1 MSYTDKVKNIAAL
14 EQEVFANPWTCEM
27 INGSETSDFD
37 CVEVMEKDGIFQG
50 YIIYSVVCDSA
61 DLLRVAVKPEFRR
74 SGVAGCLMRKMMNDC
89 SKGEVQNIFLEVR
102 ESNTPAIEM
111 YKKYGFVEISRRKN
125 YYRLPVEDGIVMQKI
140 IKR

>member
-27 INGSETSDFD
+27 INSSETSDFD

-74 SGVAGCLMRKMMNDC
+74 SGVAGCLMQKMMNDC
-89 SKGEVQNIFLEVR
+89 GKGEVQNIFLEVR
-102 ESNTPAIEM
+102 ASNTPAIEM

>member
-1 MSYTDKVKNIAAL
+1 MSYSDKVKNIAAL

-27 INGSETSDFD
+27 IDQSEKSEFD
-37 CVEVMEKDGIFQG
+37 RVEVLEKDGVFQG

-74 SGVAGCLMRKMMNDC
+74 LGVAGCLMQKMMDDC
-89 SKGEVQNIFLEVR
+89 GKGEVQNIFLEVR

-111 YKKYGFVEISRRKN
+111 YKKYGFFEISKRKN
-125 YYRLPVEDGIVMQKI
+125 YYRSPVEDGIVMQKM

>member
-27 INGSETSDFD
+27 INSSEASDFD

-74 SGVAGCLMRKMMNDC
+74 SGVAGCLM
-89 SKGEVQNIFLEVR
+89 
-102 ESNTPAIEM
+102 
-111 YKKYGFVEISRRKN
+111 
-125 YYRLPVEDGIVMQKI
+125 QK
-140 IKR
+140 